1 MAFGTAIRRS
11 MMARLV
17 GMAAAV
23 AAMLPTTRAAVP
35 QAVRRAARQAAVS
48 PTATRVVPAGAQAGT
63 QEVVVTAAALPEGA
77 MPVATQAA
85 LSAAGAL

>member
-11 MMARLV
+11 MMAGLE
-17 GMAAAV
+17 AAV

-35 QAVRRAARQAAVS
+35 QAVRRAAARQGAVPPAAK
-48 PTATRVVPAGAQAGT
+48 RVVPAGAQAGT